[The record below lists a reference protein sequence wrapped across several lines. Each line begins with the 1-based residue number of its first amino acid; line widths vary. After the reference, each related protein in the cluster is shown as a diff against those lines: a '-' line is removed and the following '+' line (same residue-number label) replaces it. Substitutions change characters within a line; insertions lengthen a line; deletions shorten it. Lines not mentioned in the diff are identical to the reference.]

1 MEFTDA
7 EFGPELAESFE
18 VPISLSVSS
27 VSTTAAKEKEKE
39 EDEEAKNEKEKEKRR
54 LHDTTPIV
62 VVLHGLEATSRGT
75 LVTKMYVLML
85 SYAMAISL
93 CLCVMVI
100 ISNRG
105 LAPIELSGAFESQC
119 RSGLLL
125 SYPSIYNITSI

>member
-100 ISNRG
+100 ISR
-105 LAPIELSGAFESQC
+105 APIEWCIGEPMPVFFYRTLQYAISLA
-119 RSGLLL
+119 
-125 SYPSIYNITSI
+125 